1 MEPRHVRIEALHEA
15 EQAVDRVLARHGIHR
30 DLVDRYEPL
39 DLALDEAAH
48 SAEEQAHSTKA
59 GSYLSRARTRRRPT
73 ARDLLIQ
80 LDRDIFFERTRK
92 SGARSQ
98 NLALADEAYEI
109 AF

>member
-39 DLALDEAAH
+39 DLALDEAAY

-59 GSYLSRARTRRRPT
+59 GSYLSRLGHAAGQR
-73 ARDLLIQ
+73 
-80 LDRDIFFERTRK
+80 
-92 SGARSQ
+92 
-98 NLALADEAYEI
+98 LATYL
-109 AF
+109 